1 MTRRINV
8 HFVCGGWWHDFD
20 YARLQVLQLLGEHP
34 HLRTTV
40 ASHFEDLDLL
50 EAADVLIT
58 YTCNVRPSDA
68 AQQALR
74 RWVERGGRWFALH
87 GTNSAIDPPAELGKG
102 SFVTPRVFP
111 TFVDTLGS
119 QFLSHPPIAP
129 YTVTVS
135 PGAEHDPLVAG
146 IEPFQADD
154 ELYLCEYH
162 GAIEPLL
169 ETHWT
174 GDSGPGFAERDWPHD
189 EPRLVMYRRPL
200 GDGCVLYL
208 TLGHCRGHWD
218 MIAPPFNGMYWPKI
232 ERGAWEL
239 DEFLTLLRRGIEWA
253 AAPAS
258 IDSEP
263 A

>member
-1 MTRRINV
+1 
-8 HFVCGGWWHDFD
+8 
-20 YARLQVLQLLGEHP
+20 
-34 HLRTTV
+34 
-40 ASHFEDLDLL
+40 
-50 EAADVLIT
+50 
-58 YTCNVRPSDA
+58 
-68 AQQALR
+68 
-74 RWVERGGRWFALH
+74 
-87 GTNSAIDPPAELGKG
+87 
-102 SFVTPRVFP
+102 
-111 TFVDTLGS
+111 
-119 QFLSHPPIAP
+119 
-129 YTVTVS
+129 
-135 PGAEHDPLVAG
+135 
-146 IEPFQADD
+146 
-154 ELYLCEYH
+154 LYLCEYH

-239 DEFLTLLRRGIEWA
+239 DEFHTLLRRGIEWA

-258 IDSEP
+258 AESDP

>member
-1 MTRRINV
+1 MTQRINV

-20 YARLQVLQLLGEHP
+20 YARLQVLHLLGEHP

-40 ASHFEDLDLL
+40 SSHFEDLDLL

-58 YTCNVRPSDA
+58 YTCNVRPSEA

-111 TFVDTLGS
+111 SFVDTLGS

-129 YTVTVS
+129 YTVAVS

-239 DEFLTLLRRGIEWA
+239 DEFHTLLRRGIEWA

-263 A
+263 D

>member
-1 MTRRINV
+1 
-8 HFVCGGWWHDFD
+8 
-20 YARLQVLQLLGEHP
+20 
-34 HLRTTV
+34 
-40 ASHFEDLDLL
+40 
-50 EAADVLIT
+50 
-58 YTCNVRPSDA
+58 VRPSEA

-239 DEFLTLLRRGIEWA
+239 DEFHTLLRRGIEWA

-258 IDSEP
+258 AESDP

>member
-20 YARLQVLQLLGEHP
+20 YARLQVLQLLGEHA

-40 ASHFEDLDLL
+40 SSHFEDLDLL
-50 EAADVLIT
+50 ESADVLIT
-58 YTCNVRPSDA
+58 YTCNVRPSEA

-74 RWVERGGRWFALH
+74 SWVERGGRWFALH

-135 PGAEHDPLVAG
+135 PVAEHDPLVAG

-239 DEFLTLLRRGIEWA
+239 DEFHTLLRRGIEWT
-253 AAPAS
+253 AAPAAAES
-258 IDSEP
+258 D
-263 A
+263 AT